1 VSASDPRDDRDDGPA
16 RNAISLMT
24 LHSAKGLE
32 FPEVYLV
39 GMEQGLLP
47 HHRSLEEDR
56 TIDEERRLCYVGIT
70 RAQYR
75 LTMTMATTRMKWGRP
90 RDTQPSQFL
99 LEIAGHAE
107 NVSRCS
113 SA

>member
-1 VSASDPRDDRDDGPA
+1 
-16 RNAISLMT
+16 
-24 LHSAKGLE
+24 
-32 FPEVYLV
+32 
-39 GMEQGLLP
+39 
-47 HHRSLEEDR
+47 
-56 TIDEERRLCYVGIT
+56 
-70 RAQYR
+70 
-75 LTMTMATTRMKWGRP
+75 MTMATTRMKWGRP